1 MTIIEWPR
9 SERPREKLLSAGAD
23 RLSDAELL
31 ALILH
36 TGCRGKPATVVAREL
51 LSNFGGLAALLGA
64 DQQAQFRQLGLGPTK
79 VARLQAV
86 RELTQRSLLDKVQA
100 SDPLTSSAATRRYLL
115 ARFRKSEH
123 EVFSAL
129 FLNNQHHVVKFE
141 ELFRGTID
149 GAAVYPREV
158 VKRCLFHNAAAV
170 IFAHNHPSGVAEPSA
185 ADIAITSRLQKALA
199 TIDVRVLDHLVI
211 GANEIVSL
219 AERNQL

>member
-9 SERPREKLLSAGAD
+9 SERPQEKLLAAGAD
-23 RLSDAELL
+23 RLSDSELL
-31 ALILH
+31 ALLLYN
-36 TGCRGKPATVVAREL
+36 GSRGKPATVIAREL
-51 LSNFGGLAALLGA
+51 LSTFGGLAALFAA
-64 DQQAQFRQLGLGPTK
+64 DQQTQGRQAGLGPTK

-86 RELTQRSLLDKVQA
+86 RELVQRVLFEKVQA

-115 ARFRKSEH
+115 ARFRQSEH
-123 EVFSAL
+123 EIFSTL

-170 IFAHNHPSGVAEPSA
+170 IFAHNHPSGLAEPSS
-185 ADIAITSRLQKALA
+185 ADIAITKRLQAALA
-199 TIDVRVLDHLVI
+199 TIDVRVLDHLII
-211 GANEIVSL
+211 GANEVVSL
-219 AERNQL
+219 AERSQI